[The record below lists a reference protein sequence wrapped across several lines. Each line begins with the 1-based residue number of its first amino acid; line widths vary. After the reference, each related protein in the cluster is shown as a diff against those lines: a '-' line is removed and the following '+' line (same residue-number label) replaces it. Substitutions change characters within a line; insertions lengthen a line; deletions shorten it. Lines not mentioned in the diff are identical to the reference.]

1 MLAWNKGETI
11 AIWGTGLWG
20 KRLFYKYRV
29 EYLVTCFI
37 DNSPRSREFYGVPVV
52 HAKELNKLNCKIL
65 IAVQEYGDICVQCEK
80 EGKSF
85 YEDYLPYFLFEYN
98 QIPIIPLYDLAKDQI
113 KKFFHIFLQGKK
125 SVLIIGN
132 CQTSKIKPSMMT
144 STQFDK
150 EYIFVDIPMVH
161 LLTEH
166 DISVL
171 KHCKF
176 IFEESCLIIT
186 QYISSEAGKILGTQ
200 QILNMKGNQTSIIFI
215 PTLWFD
221 CYYPQSRHQY
231 RKVDLGKGL
240 AAFPYADSMVD
251 ELINK
256 YSVDKVIEIVKSP
269 DLYSAAYLNDLYE
282 QRITELSER
291 EQRCDIKMLDFVIAN
306 WKTELLFFSVNH
318 PNNRVIFEETVRILR
333 FLGIEDFNS
342 EKVDM
347 TELDEFQEL
356 IYPSVQLNYGL
367 IFQHDYYKDGS
378 FHGKKTIDEYIREY
392 IRYIHPQKFKM

>member
-1 MLAWNKGETI
+1 M
-11 AIWGTGLWG
+11 
-20 KRLFYKYRV
+20 
-29 EYLVTCFI
+29 
-37 DNSPRSREFYGVPVV
+37 
-52 HAKELNKLNCKIL
+52 
-65 IAVQEYGDICVQCEK
+65 
-80 EGKSF
+80 
-85 YEDYLPYFLFEYN
+85 
-98 QIPIIPLYDLAKDQI
+98 
-113 KKFFHIFLQGKK
+113 
-125 SVLIIGN
+125 LIIGN

-347 TELDEFQEL
+347 TDSEVAVLR
-356 IYPSVQLNYGL
+356 
-367 IFQHDYYKDGS
+367 H
-378 FHGKKTIDEYIREY
+378 R
-392 IRYIHPQKFKM
+392 